1 MLTSIKNF
9 LKNFT
14 TTTPFILSNTL
25 IIVPYL
31 LFLQLSDGTTW
42 QSVLPFVLFY
52 TFRFTG
58 LFLIR
63 GLSTQLESFTL
74 LMAAFLL
81 GGLGSVSGFLGML
94 FPGAYPLAAI
104 LLGLSASWL
113 TPANITVNYQEA
125 QQGFHNMTAKK
136 YPFALLG
143 LLGLFWLINQD
154 FPASVTVS
162 LVLALYGLFFV
173 AAYHTLR
180 HYPHFEINFA
190 STSKNFIAYREL
202 VMFAIFFL
210 LLLLLRSGRLL
221 FDSGEIDIALIG
233 FILVFTIA
241 IWLLSRKKA
250 SLQLPFWLNWLN
262 FVNGMIGNFLFLFIS
277 LYVSGTKGIEAVASQ
292 VYLPYVLGMVAAMVL
307 GPLYLQHLTKVA
319 PVSKLVFGLCLSLLL
334 IIWPATF
341 LLGFALLCF
350 FKSTTSSWLNQ
361 QYYQKIS
368 FPAGSG
374 VLAKFSLQNKG
385 SLTAQFFI
393 MGLLAI
399 LVFGFHG
406 DNRLFLRILSS
417 QGVSSSGQ
425 QILNDCLLVLVGLL
439 LICLAAAWF
448 LWCKNPLPKTKT

>member
-63 GLSTQLESFTL
+63 GLNTQLESFTL
-74 LMAAFLL
+74 LMAALL
-81 GGLGSVSGFLGML
+81 VGGLGSVSGFLGMI

-113 TPANITVNYQEA
+113 TPANITVNFQEA
-125 QQGFHNMTAKK
+125 QQSFHNMTAKK

-173 AAYHTLR
+173 AAYHTVR

-202 VMFAIFFL
+202 IMFAIFFL

-221 FDSGEIDIALIG
+221 FDSGEIDTALIG

-241 IWLLSRKKA
+241 IWVLSRKKT
-250 SLQLPFWLNWLN
+250 SLQLPLWLNWLN

-277 LYVSGTKGIEAVASQ
+277 LYISGTKGIGAVASQ

-307 GPLYLQHLTKVA
+307 GPLYLQRLTKVA
-319 PVSKLVFGLCLSLLL
+319 PVSKLIFGLGLSFLL

-341 LLGFALLCF
+341 LLGFALLSF
-350 FKSTTSSWLNQ
+350 FKSTTSAWLNQ

-368 FPAGSG
+368 TPVGSG

-385 SLTAQFFI
+385 SLTAQFII
-393 MGLLAI
+393 MGVLAI

-425 QILNDCLLVLVGLL
+425 QILNECLLVLVGLL
-439 LICLAAAWF
+439 FVCLTAAWV
-448 LWCKNPLPKTKT
+448 LWRKNPLPKTKT